1 MNCKDHHAI
10 RKQTLILLLIFI
22 GGLLPSCGSGPGQGR
37 QQDDAMLLMISSYT
51 VLLEGGDEAALGLRG
66 GARMLSLSPQVKV
79 TSTREVDTLIELYS
93 NLYNSNVEKV
103 YEQYPERADQ
113 LVDRLN
119 DQYQAKVD
127 DLLRQKQRLQ
137 ARRRRRRWGLFRR
150 IGRGLARVARFIGR
164 TTRTIV
170 VEGGRLIGQYAIN
183 EIKQRVRDVFEGR
196 VNAVIERVASKFGPL
211 APFVQG
217 KLKRVLDRWWIR
229 LRDRVSGRLVRQR
242 QGTQTAEAHAAVE
255 RQPSTSDEDREPADL
270 ETAIDADE
278 FAGDDE
284 CAPDRSW
291 IPEYWKVY
299 VVPSLKEDGKY
310 CSDTSAY
317 YHCLEEKA
325 DEGLCPEVVHEV
337 CEPLYDQ
344 IFPTDPGQ
352 VVTIVDDTAYYRDS
366 DNHLDINLPLSGG
379 PVSGFMAVNYSED
392 FFGEEA
398 CVVDLTFTFSGTY
411 DPSTCTVAG
420 NAIKTLNYVEAREE
434 DCLGYPEPYEE
445 SLRFGM
451 EIRNGTLFTCSAEGQ
466 GQLLCESYKLSD
478 YVK

>member
-1 MNCKDHHAI
+1 MRIGKNSF
-10 RKQTLILLLIFI
+10 LLLIVFLA
-22 GGLLPSCGSGPGQGR
+22 GLLPACERGAGR
-37 QQDDAMLLMISSYT
+37 DRDPDDAMLLAISSYT
-51 VLLEGGDEAALGLRG
+51 VLLEGSESTSLGLSG
-66 GARMLSLSPQVKV
+66 GARMLSLSPQVKI
-79 TSTREVDTLIELYS
+79 SSAREVDTLIDLYS
-93 NLYNSNVEKV
+93 DLYNSNVEKV

-113 LVDRLN
+113 LVDGLN

-196 VNAVIERVASKFGPL
+196 VDAVIKRVASRFGPL

-229 LRDRVSGRLVRQR
+229 LRDRVSGRLAEQR
-242 QGTQTAEAHAAVE
+242 QGTQTAEASAAVE
-255 RQPSTSDEDREPADL
+255 RQQSTGDEDKEPADL
-270 ETAIDADE
+270 ETVIDPDE

-291 IPEYWKVY
+291 IPEYWEEY
-299 VVPSLKEDGKY
+299 VVQSLKEDGKY
-310 CSDTSAY
+310 CSDTSVY
-317 YHCLEEKA
+317 YHCLEQKA

-352 VVTIVDDTAYYRDS
+352 VVTIVDNTAFYRDS
-366 DNHLDINLPLSGG
+366 DNHLDLTLPLSGG

-392 FFGEEA
+392 FFGEGA
-398 CVVDLTFTFSGTY
+398 CIVDLTFTFSGTY
-411 DPSTCTVAG
+411 DPSTCIVAG